1 MILNLFALAMAPRY
15 RRNVE
20 LVYRWFCLFMKLIS
34 CINKAYDDDVAAKYV
49 L

>member
-20 LVYRWFCLFMKLIS
+20 LVYRWFLPIYE
-34 CINKAYDDDVAAKYV
+34 INIVYK
-49 L
+49 